1 MKKLIVIALILSLLL
16 CGLPALAEGAL
27 EAAAE
32 AIQAATTLDE
42 QLAALSGISAEDAA
56 GLEDAQRTAELNV
69 APAGELPAELIPDV
83 ENAEKA
89 DGLPETLRDARFIVV
104 RDDFDTDGSLLLMR
118 RTLSGSFLARLPEAN
133 RARSL
138 AEADAVL
145 YITESY
151 QKRGDYIGT
160 AYNRVYTLYAKA
172 LDSGKVWQIAGTA
185 TTPPYSGHGVLAGV
199 RLAWGSLW
207 RRFEPAIL
215 NVPLVVEYPEGTASF
230 RVTEGGCCMI
240 GLEGEFSR
248 FEVPAEVEGRTV
260 VGIEKIKSSDLEE
273 LILPEGLVWIEGRNA
288 IECQFL
294 ERIHFPST
302 LRRIAGEDV
311 FWYTPWPGHPLDTLD
326 FNEGLEEI
334 GEDSLYGRRG
344 IRSITLPSTLRSLGT
359 GFLKNGLG
367 CSWVALPD
375 GLEKLPGQFLS
386 ASGYVVCVFMPA
398 SITDFAMNAL
408 NEGFIYVY
416 TPEGSPASQWAEERG
431 IAWRPCDSADD
442 MPKPEIQREGDY
454 EYLILD
460 GEAVLLKYYGK
471 EAEVT
476 VPAALGGAPVA
487 VIKSAAFT
495 RLNENNFW
503 DGIRALR
510 LPDTVK
516 LIEAGCVADM
526 KYLEALYIPGAVERC
541 VGVPISECP
550 ACTVYAPAASPVKV
564 ACESGNIPWA
574 DLDSNG

>member
-1 MKKLIVIALILSLLL
+1 MKKMFSILIALSLLL
-16 CGLPALAEGAL
+16 CALPALAEGAL

-151 QKRGDYIGT
+151 QKRGDDIGT

-215 NVPLVVEYPEGTASF
+215 NVPLVVEYPEGRASF

-367 CSWVALPD
+367 CSWVALPN

-386 ASGYVVCVFMPA
+386 TSGYVVCVFMPA

-564 ACESGNIPWA
+564 TCESGNIPWA